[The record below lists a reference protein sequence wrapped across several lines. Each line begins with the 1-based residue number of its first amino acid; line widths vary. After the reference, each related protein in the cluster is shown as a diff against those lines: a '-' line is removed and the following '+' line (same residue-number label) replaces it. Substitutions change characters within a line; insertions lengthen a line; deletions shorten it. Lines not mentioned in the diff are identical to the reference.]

1 MGEKK
6 LKQKS
11 LNYSHTNFEPKYQ
24 HNTKLKKYCEKQLG
38 EKKMGQT
45 CKGQK
50 RIIQDRMITYQN
62 NDIRIRYDNILE

>member
-38 EKKMGQT
+38 EKKNGLDM
-45 CKGQK
+45 
-50 RIIQDRMITYQN
+50 
-62 NDIRIRYDNILE
+62 

>member
-38 EKKMGQT
+38 EKK
-45 CKGQK
+45 KWVRHVK
-50 RIIQDRMITYQN
+50 DRRESYKI
-62 NDIRIRYDNILE
+62 E